1 MAREA
6 TLGCVASL
14 LAMTVRAWWVIT
26 GLFLISGNVGD
37 NGGGVGRTMA
47 AKEVKAMAAVRR
59 PGRPKKYSAAALEKA
74 VEAYFNSISY
84 RENII
89 RKVPEMDDKQRPVLD
104 DMGHQ
109 VYKFE
114 PVVTADGKPAFA
126 TRWIEPPGIMA
137 LCLYLGIDRATFDR
151 YGKMEGETPEEERFR
166 NTVTRAR
173 GRVEAYLVEQLENKS
188 AARGAIFNLQQ
199 NFGWKDRKEISL
211 DEGTQK
217 AISARGMTMEEKL
230 ALLRE
235 IGDLPETEDG

>member
-1 MAREA
+1 MRE
-6 TLGCVASL
+6 
-14 LAMTVRAWWVIT
+14 
-26 GLFLISGNVGD
+26 
-37 NGGGVGRTMA
+37 
-47 AKEVKAMAAVRR
+47 KEVEAMAEVRK
-59 PGRPKKYSAAALEKA
+59 PGRPKKYSAAALERA

-84 RENII
+84 REKIM
-89 RKVPEMDDKQRPVLD
+89 RKVPEMDEKQRPVLD
-104 DMGHQ
+104 DKGHQ
-109 VYKFE
+109 IYKFE
-114 PVVTADGKPAFA
+114 PVMAADGKPAMA

-151 YGKMEGETPEEERFR
+151 YGKMEDNEPEAERFR

-217 AISARGMTMEEKL
+217 AISARNMPMEEKL

-235 IGDLPETEDG
+235 IGDMPEIEDG

>member
-1 MAREA
+1 M
-6 TLGCVASL
+6 
-14 LAMTVRAWWVIT
+14 
-26 GLFLISGNVGD
+26 
-37 NGGGVGRTMA
+37 GRRMGEKEVETMA
-47 AKEVKAMAAVRR
+47 AIRK
-59 PGRPKKYSAAALEKA
+59 PGRPKKYAAAALEKA
-74 VEAYFNSISY
+74 VEAYFDSICY
-84 RENII
+84 QETIL
-89 RKVPEMDDKQRPVLD
+89 RKVPEMDENLRPVLD
-104 DMGHQ
+104 DKGHQ

-114 PVVTADGKPAFA
+114 PVVTADGKPAMA

-151 YGKMEGETPEEERFR
+151 YGKMEGETPEAERFR

-173 GRVEAYLVEQLENKS
+173 GRVEAYLVGQLEDKS

-230 ALLRE
+230 ALLRDV
-235 IGDLPETEDG
+235 GDLPEVEE